1 MFSFL
6 CANQHHCHIT
16 HILRDNC
23 SASFY
28 QALMDAE
35 RRRAL
40 VCLDLLKSRAA
51 ELSIS
56 TLTAVQP
63 TSHQS
68 QQLHFSAEWKGD
80 KSGAYGTLQQRAL
93 VKEELLP
100 STRIPTQGF
109 SDGTEFLLCL
119 SDATVLL
126 TCVNTESVMY
136 LKELPEL
143 PKLLYITVE
152 IKHST
157 AGSSHSIKVPS
168 EAEMVLT

>member
-1 MFSFL
+1 
-6 CANQHHCHIT
+6 
-16 HILRDNC
+16 
-23 SASFY
+23 
-28 QALMDAE
+28 MDAE

-56 TLTAVQP
+56 ILTTAKP
-63 TSHQS
+63 TCHQS
-68 QQLHFSAEWKGD
+68 QQLHLSAEWKAA
-80 KSGAYGTLQQRAL
+80 KSGAHGTLEQTAR

-100 STRIPTQGF
+100 SIFIPTQDF

-119 SDATVLL
+119 SNATVLL
-126 TCVNTESVMY
+126 TCANTKSVMY

-143 PKLLYITVE
+143 PKLLYIAVE
-152 IKHST
+152 IKYSP

-168 EAEMVLT
+168 EAEMVLTLFC